1 MPLWLWILLI
11 WFASDNIAGYLA
23 SPIFFYPLVII
34 AGVVVVLYQLGI
46 LMKLIELYTPMLRA

>member
-1 MPLWLWILLI
+1 MPIWLWILLV

-34 AGVVVVLYQLGI
+34 AGVVVTLYQLGI
-46 LMKLIELYTPMLRA
+46 LMKLIDLYLPLLRA

>member
-1 MPLWLWILLI
+1 MI

-46 LMKLIELYTPMLRA
+46 LMKVIDLYLPLVRA